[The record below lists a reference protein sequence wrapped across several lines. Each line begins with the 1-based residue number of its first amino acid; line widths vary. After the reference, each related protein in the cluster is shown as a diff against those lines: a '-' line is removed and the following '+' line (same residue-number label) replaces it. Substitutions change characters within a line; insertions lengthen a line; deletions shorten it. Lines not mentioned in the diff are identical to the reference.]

1 MEAIAYGSDPL
12 VRPGDRLRALELL
25 KSYAHDG
32 DDAFWEKEALV
43 MTDEDAKI
51 YVDLAQ
57 AEVVKA
63 LLAGDKET
71 AAEYP
76 LTADALR

>member
-1 MEAIAYGSDPL
+1 
-12 VRPGDRLRALELL
+12 
-25 KSYAHDG
+25 
-32 DDAFWEKEALV
+32 
-43 MTDEDAKI
+43 MTDEEAKI

-63 LLAGDKET
+63 LLAGNEET

-76 LTADALR
+76 LTAEALR